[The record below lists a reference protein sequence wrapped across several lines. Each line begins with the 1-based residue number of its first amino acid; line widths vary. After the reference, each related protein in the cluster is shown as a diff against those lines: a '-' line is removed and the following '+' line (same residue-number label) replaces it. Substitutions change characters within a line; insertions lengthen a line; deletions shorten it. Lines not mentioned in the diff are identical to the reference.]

1 MLQFKDENIYEKSK
15 YMIVLR
21 YLGFSQEKHSVEIEY
36 LHKDS
41 CWHSNLPYEDEL
53 IDSERFGEDIS
64 FWSKYRKWQKRKR
77 YTQDEFNRI
86 FIDK

>member
-1 MLQFKDENIYEKSK
+1 MKNPNIRL
-15 YMIVLR
+15 LR
-21 YLGFSQEKHSVEIEY
+21 YLGLSQEKHSVEIEY

-53 IDSERFGEDIS
+53 MDSERLKEDIS

-77 YTQDEFNRI
+77 YTLDEFNRI